1 MRAKTI
7 KQPRARTER
16 IIVKEVQD
24 EVLVYDMD
32 RDRAHCLNLSA
43 AAVWKKCDGRNTP
56 AQIANS
62 LRAESQANV
71 NEDFVWLALDQLARD
86 HLLEEPLEWPAAIP
100 RLTRR
105 EAVRRIG
112 IGAAIAIPL
121 VTSILAPT
129 PAQAATCLAKGLSCS
144 SPIQCCSGTC
154 RPSTKCA

>member
-7 KQPRARTER
+7 TQPRARTER
-16 IIVKEVQD
+16 LIVKEVQD

-32 RDRAHCLNLSA
+32 RDKAHCLNLSA

-62 LRAESQANV
+62 LQAESQANV

-86 HLLEEPLEWPAAIP
+86 HLLEEPLEWPAAIQ

-121 VTSILAPT
+121 VTSILTPT
-129 PAQAATCLAKGLSCS
+129 PTQAATCLARNKACAN
-144 SPIQCCSGTC
+144 PAQCCSGNC
-154 RPSTKCA
+154 KKNNKCA

>member
-1 MRAKTI
+1 MTI
-7 KQPRARTER
+7 NQPRARTER
-16 IIVKEVQD
+16 IIIKELQD

-32 RDRAHCLNLSA
+32 RDKAHCLNLSA
-43 AAVWKKCDGRNTP
+43 AAVWKKCDGLNTP
-56 AQIANS
+56 AQIANL

-86 HLLEEPLEWPAAIP
+86 HLLDEPLEWPAAMP

-129 PAQAATCLAKGLSCS
+129 PAQAATCLAKGAPCS
-144 SPIQCCSGTC
+144 SPLQCCTGLC
-154 RPSTKCA
+154 RPVMCA

>member
-1 MRAKTI
+1 MKTKTI
-7 KQPRARTER
+7 TQPKARTER
-16 IIVKEVQD
+16 IIVREVQD

-32 RDRAHCLNLSA
+32 RDTAHCLNLSA
-43 AAVWKKCDGRNTP
+43 AAVWKKCDGRSTP

-62 LRAESQANV
+62 LRAESRANV

-86 HLLEEPLEWPAAIP
+86 HLLEVPLEWPAAIP

-129 PAQAATCLAKGLSCS
+129 PAQAATCLPKQAACS
-144 SPIQCCSGTC
+144 SPTQCCSGTC
-154 RPSTKCA
+154 RPSNKCA

>member
-1 MRAKTI
+1 MREKTNT
-7 KQPRARTER
+7 QPRARTER

-43 AAVWKKCDGRNTP
+43 AAVWKKCDGSNTP
-56 AQIANS
+56 AQIADS

-86 HLLEEPLEWPAAIP
+86 HLLEEAVEWPAAIP

-129 PAQAATCLAKGLSCS
+129 PAQAATCLTTGQACGTAV
-144 SPIQCCSGTC
+144 QCCSRICKTNG
-154 RPSTKCA
+154 KCV

>member
-1 MRAKTI
+1 MRPKTI
-7 KQPRARTER
+7 TQPKARTER

-32 RDRAHCLNLSA
+32 RDTAHCLNLSA
-43 AAVWKKCDGRNTP
+43 AAVWKKCDGGSMP

-62 LRAESQANV
+62 LRTESQANV

-86 HLLEEPLEWPAAIP
+86 HLLAEPLEWRVGVP

-105 EAVRRIG
+105 EAVRRFG

-121 VTSILAPT
+121 ITSILAPT
-129 PAQAATCLAKGLSCS
+129 PAQAATCIPKGGPCNTNAE
-144 SPIQCCSGTC
+144 CCSG
-154 RPSTKCA
+154 KCNPAHCK

>member
-7 KQPRARTER
+7 TQPRARTER

-32 RDRAHCLNLSA
+32 RDTAHCLNLSA
-43 AAVWKKCDGRNTP
+43 AAVWKKCDGVNTP

-62 LRAESQANV
+62 LRTESQANV

-86 HLLEEPLEWPAAIP
+86 HLLEEPLEWPGAVP

-129 PAQAATCLAKGLSCS
+129 PAQAATCLTKGSPCS
-144 SPIQCCSGTC
+144 TPVQCCSGIC
-154 RPSTKCA
+154 KNSGKCA

>member
-1 MRAKTI
+1 MKAMTI

-16 IIVKEVQD
+16 IIIKELQD

-32 RDRAHCLNLSA
+32 RDKAHCLNLSA
-43 AAVWKKCDGRNTP
+43 AAVWKKCDGFNTP
-56 AQIANS
+56 AQIANF
-62 LRAESQANV
+62 LRAESQANI

-129 PAQAATCLAKGLSCS
+129 PAQAATCLAKGASCS
-144 SPIQCCSGTC
+144 SPLECCSGMC
-154 RPSTKCA
+154 RPVHCS

>member
-1 MRAKTI
+1 MRAKTNT
-7 KQPRARTER
+7 QPRARTER

-32 RDRAHCLNLSA
+32 RDAAHCLNLSA

-86 HLLEEPLEWPAAIP
+86 HLLDEPLEWPAAIP

-129 PAQAATCLAKGLSCS
+129 PAQAATCLAKGVACS
-144 SPIQCCSGTC
+144 TPVQCCSGIC
-154 RPSTKCA
+154 KKSNKCG